1 MANGE
6 SYTEV
11 LAGIRDR
18 LGGIDDRLT
27 SVEDRITQSAAS
39 DRADAIATRGDI
51 EALRKVVNE
60 EQALQNTRI
69 GVVENYTAIRSSIE
83 RCLIWGIGISVS
95 IAGVVC
101 GLLKLVL
108 R

>member
-27 SVEDRITQSAAS
+27 TVEDRITQGAAS
-39 DRADAIATRGDI
+39 DRTDASVTREDIA
-51 EALRKVVNE
+51 ALRKVVND
-60 EQALQNTRI
+60 EQALQNVRLGI
-69 GVVENYTAIRSSIE
+69 VENYTAIRSSIE

-108 R
+108 H